1 MSAPRDDYIHCP
13 LCGFEFAKADTPCA
27 RGCPLSKSCNL
38 ISCPN
43 CCYEFPPEPRVV
55 SWWKRLRSRPEL
67 PKPPRD
73 LFSLPE
79 LEEGEHAELVSLTS
93 EKVSRRNTLAI
104 YGLVPGSQLVLQQKR
119 PSFIVRIGETEL
131 ALEADIAREIVV
143 RRTRCAHAVD
153 LTGNGG
159 VAPKTGK
166 DAGPKPQV

>member
-1 MSAPRDDYIHCP
+1 MTAPRDDYIRCP
-13 LCGFEFAKADTPCA
+13 LCGFEFARADTPCA

-43 CCYEFPPEPRVV
+43 CCYEFPPEPPVV
-55 SWWKRLRSRPEL
+55 SWWKRLLSRHEP

-79 LEEGEHAELVSLTS
+79 LEEGEHAELVSLNS

-104 YGLVPGSQLVLQQKR
+104 YGLVPGSRLVLLQKR
-119 PSFIVRIGETEL
+119 PSFIVRVGETEL
-131 ALEADIAREIVV
+131 ALETDIAREIVV

-153 LTGNGG
+153 LTASGE
-159 VAPKTGK
+159 ATSKTT
-166 DAGPKPQV
+166 